1 MEDRDDNKNNVIK
14 KLPKSGFKRKS
25 FGYLLIR
32 LELHSKECKLRSRVV
47 KYNQDIKFKSHCG

>member
-14 KLPKSGFKRKS
+14 KLPKSRFKRKS

-32 LELHSKECKLRSRVV
+32 LELHSKEM
-47 KYNQDIKFKSHCG
+47 

>member
-25 FGYLLIR
+25 FVYLLI
-32 LELHSKECKLRSRVV
+32 LYLFVWLC
-47 KYNQDIKFKSHCG
+47 QA